1 MLTYEAFVR
10 HAEKVTKKVP
20 ESRPI
25 LKGIYHH
32 PDGSVI
38 VTDSRRIYQAFGIGK
53 GTGEVITPK
62 GKVLTGKY
70 PAQSVDDFISGY
82 PIQELEIDVDELWK
96 ATDIIYHTCK
106 SCADMEGKVVVDFMH
121 DKVWFSHPDINAAY
135 TLSVSINNPISFN
148 VLYILEAMRLFRTAG
163 YALITLKLYGKA
175 SPALFETDDIK
186 ALILPVRR
194 G

>member
-10 HAEKVTKKVP
+10 HAEKVTKKAP
-20 ESRPI
+20 ESKPI
-25 LKGIYHH
+25 LQGIYHH

-62 GKVLTGKY
+62 GKVLIGKY

-82 PIQELEIDVDELWK
+82 PIQELEINVDEWWK

-106 SCADMEGKVVVDFMH
+106 SCADMDGKIVVDFRA
-121 DKVWFSHPDINAAY
+121 DRVLFSHPDITASY
-135 TLSVSINNPISFN
+135 TLSVSFNEPVSFN
-148 VLYILEAMRLFRTAG
+148 VLYILEAMRLFRAAK
-163 YALITLKLYGKA
+163 YEHITLKLYGKA

-186 ALILPVRR
+186 VLILPVRR